1 MRGEAAEMDF
11 IENDLAR
18 FGDSE
23 EAQGEGGESEEN
35 EEGTIKRI
43 PAGGSFKHIS
53 ILLEP
58 FHRHWL

>member
-1 MRGEAAEMDF
+1 MDF

-23 EAQGEGGESEEN
+23 EAKGEGGESEEN
-35 EEGTIKRI
+35 EEGTIKGI
-43 PAGGSFKHIS
+43 PAGGSFKHIC

-58 FHRHWL
+58 FHRH